1 MVCNPQ
7 KFKGWPLAESVWL
20 QPSRIQF
27 FHHQDDMKQLL
38 HFPRWHPS
46 GADPVDIRCY
56 VCLNH
61 SKWCGETSMDYSG
74 SGDRWYRDYISPYK
88 AIYNYL
94 VYKRYILQIGWLYTT
109 TLYKN
114 LKNPLKTLA
123 INSIQVIQFVTFW
136 FLRRSR
142 LQPFKGSRFHSPGP
156 KKVTNSQ
163 NCQDDMLYLLLWA
176 LFLLRLR
183 GFRVFPHPS
192 ICGVVKLGIIFL
204 ENILDMEYKW
214 TCF

>member
-27 FHHQDDMKQLL
+27 FHHQDDMNGILL

-46 GADPVDIRCY
+46 GADPVDIRWCVATY
-56 VCLNH
+56 VWIIPSDAGRLQ
-61 SKWCGETSMDYSG
+61 WIILVLVIGGVGIIYPPT
-74 SGDRWYRDYISPYK
+74 RQ
-88 AIYNYL
+88 IYNYL

-123 INSIQVIQFVTFW
+123 INRIQVIQFVTFW

-142 LQPFKGSRFHSPGP
+142 WTSLWKNVTVSLTGPQKSHDFLAELPG
-156 KKVTNSQ
+156 
-163 NCQDDMLYLLLWA
+163 CHALLITKHWG
-176 LFLLRLR
+176 FE
-183 GFRVFPHPS
+183 GFRVFPTHEYLEDHPRTDAS
-192 ICGVVKLGIIFL
+192 G
-204 ENILDMEYKW
+204 
-214 TCF
+214 